1 MDEIEIE
8 GQYRTIGIM
17 EMTLV
22 VIIFIACNI
31 FFLFYTKYVFWTI
44 LFAISEV
51 IAFFLIFRFR
61 NHKVYYLT
69 YIYFRPLF
77 RESVIRI
84 SDDYITMKVQDVP
97 YFFIFWKD
105 VDTIEIK
112 YTKLPY
118 FYWKR
123 LLRFITHEA
132 LITFTKGNN
141 RSILKLSS
149 FNYNKK
155 KYNRVVSVLKERA
168 KFLAKPISINEF

>member
-1 MDEIEIE
+1 MDEIEID
-8 GQYRTIGIM
+8 GQYRTIGII

-22 VIIFIACNI
+22 VIFLIVCNI

-44 LFAISEV
+44 LFAVSEI

-84 SDDYITMKVQDVP
+84 SDENITMKVQAVP
-97 YFFIFWKD
+97 YFFIFWND

-112 YTKLPY
+112 YNQLSY
-118 FYWKR
+118 FHWKR
-123 LLRFITHEA
+123 LLRIITYEA

-141 RSILKLSS
+141 RSILKISS
-149 FNYNKK
+149 FNFNKK
-155 KYNRVVSVLKERA
+155 KYNYVISMLKERA
-168 KFLAKPISINEF
+168 EFLTKTIKNI

>member
-8 GQYRTIGIM
+8 GQDRTIGIM

-22 VIIFIACNI
+22 VIIFIVCNI

-44 LFAISEV
+44 LFGISEV

-84 SDDYITMKVQDVP
+84 LDEYITMKVQDTP

-105 VDTIEIK
+105 VDCVEINH
-112 YTKLPY
+112 TKLPY
-118 FYWKR
+118 FHWKR
-123 LLRFITHEA
+123 LLRFITYET
-132 LITFTKGNN
+132 LITFTKGIN

-149 FNYNKK
+149 FNFNKK
-155 KYNRVVSVLKERA
+155 KYIYVISMLKERA
-168 KFLAKPISINEF
+168 EFLTKTIKNI

>member
-8 GQYRTIGIM
+8 GQYRTIGII

-22 VIIFIACNI
+22 VIFLIACNI

-44 LFAISEV
+44 IFAISEI

-84 SDDYITMKVQDVP
+84 SDEYITVKVQNTP

-105 VDTIEIK
+105 VDMIEIK
-112 YTKLPY
+112 YIKLPY
-118 FYWKR
+118 LHWKR
-123 LLRFITHEA
+123 LIRFISYEA
-132 LITFTKGNN
+132 LITFTKNN
-141 RSILKLSS
+141 NHSFLKLSS
-149 FNYNKK
+149 FNFNKK
-155 KYNRVVSVLKERA
+155 KCINMISVLKERA
-168 KFLAKPISINEF
+168 DFLHKTIKNE